1 MQEEATRSG
10 KETLAGTSESLT
22 PRRGVAGGS
31 VHDKDD
37 KDDKVWVLMAHDRAQ
52 TPPTVIVG
60 SSARLPCIILAINV
74 DATASRGVCVGSGE
88 MTLGTCPLSCEP
100 MEDEEADPRKRQ
112 RCGPMDFHQGPTAGQ
127 WAWPSATVGSGWAAG
142 RLLAPGGGGGG
153 GGAVP
158 AGLGVFR
165 KS

>member
-1 MQEEATRSG
+1 MGTLNDAIAFRNSLLVQNNQSPKQNRNTGTRSSRR
-10 KETLAGTSESLT
+10 ASSE
-22 PRRGVAGGS
+22 PAV
-31 VHDKDD
+31 
-37 KDDKVWVLMAHDRAQ
+37 
-52 TPPTVIVG
+52 PVIVG

>member
-1 MQEEATRSG
+1 
-10 KETLAGTSESLT
+10 
-22 PRRGVAGGS
+22 
-31 VHDKDD
+31 
-37 KDDKVWVLMAHDRAQ
+37 
-52 TPPTVIVG
+52 
-60 SSARLPCIILAINV
+60 
-74 DATASRGVCVGSGE
+74 